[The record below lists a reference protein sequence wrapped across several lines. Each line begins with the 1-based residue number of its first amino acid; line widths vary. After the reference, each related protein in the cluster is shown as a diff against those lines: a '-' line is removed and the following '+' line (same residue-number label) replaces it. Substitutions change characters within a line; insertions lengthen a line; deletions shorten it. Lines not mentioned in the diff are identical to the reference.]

1 MDENERLT
9 GEQSEEVV
17 TPQDADDAAENA
29 EGAESSD
36 NPEPGRQTRSDNH
49 RYQAARHAGEQAGY
63 DRAMEEVSRRISR
76 AGMRDPVSGET
87 IRDLDGLE
95 NYSKAYR
102 AQQIQARAKAEGR
115 SVAEVTEEEDNR
127 DFLREQRAEAAEKK
141 RREEEDAKQQ
151 RWIAQDA
158 AAFAEAYPDVDL
170 GKLDG
175 DAAFRKFCGSR
186 YGREPLA
193 DLYGDYLELAG
204 SARQAAAARNE
215 SRSERSTGSGGG
227 KTGAVSLTREQ
238 QSELDA
244 WNERNPDM
252 KMTAKEFMRW
262 RD

>member
-29 EGAESSD
+29 EGAESS
-36 NPEPGRQTRSDNH
+36 ESPGQSRQTHEDNH
-49 RYQAARHAGEQAGY
+49 RYQAARYAGEQAGY

-76 AGMRDPVSGET
+76 ARMRDPVSGET

-215 SRSERSTGSGGG
+215 SREGRSTGSGGG
-227 KTGAVSLTREQ
+227 STSDARLTARQ
-238 QSELDA
+238 QRELDE
-244 WNERNPDM
+244 WNAAYPSM
-252 KMTAKEFMRW
+252 KMTAKEFLNR
-262 RD
+262 